1 MAGGICPTHNS
12 DCIMSQAANKLSG
25 LDHECRQAVAH
36 LIARHDWQLLDCDEF
51 VRRTLAELHTDV
63 AADPQRA
70 AIYTYSKALHLA
82 CSGADGPERQRRAY
96 TELFRYLYDSARRRY
111 PDVCHDAARRALER
125 VFTSFERCRQPG
137 AFLAFALQH
146 LMDAAR
152 LEQAGQRPRSLP
164 ASTQRSEG

>member
-1 MAGGICPTHNS
+1 MIQVESERPRLEQ
-12 DCIMSQAANKLSG
+12 DCRNAI
-25 LDHECRQAVAH
+25 AH
-36 LIARHDWQLLDCDEF
+36 LIARYDWQLLDRDEF

-63 AADPQRA
+63 TADPQRA

-82 CSGADGPERQRRAY
+82 CSGAEGPECQRRAY

-111 PDVCHDAARRALER
+111 PDVCHDATRRALER
-125 VFTSFERCRQPG
+125 IFISFERCRQPG

-152 LEQAGQRPRSLP
+152 LEQAGQPPRSLP
-164 ASTQRSEG
+164 ASTDGAKDEP

>member
-1 MAGGICPTHNS
+1 MIQVESERPRLEQ
-12 DCIMSQAANKLSG
+12 DCRNAI
-25 LDHECRQAVAH
+25 AH
-36 LIARHDWQLLDCDEF
+36 LIARHDWQLLDRDEF

-63 AADPQRA
+63 TADPQRA

-82 CSGADGPERQRRAY
+82 CSGAEGPERQRRAY

-111 PDVCHDAARRALER
+111 PDVCHDATRRALER

-164 ASTQRSEG
+164 ASTDGAKDER

>member
-1 MAGGICPTHNS
+1 MIQVESERPRLEQ
-12 DCIMSQAANKLSG
+12 DCRNAI
-25 LDHECRQAVAH
+25 AH
-36 LIARHDWQLLDCDEF
+36 LIARHDWQLLDRDEF

-63 AADPQRA
+63 TADPQRA

-82 CSGADGPERQRRAY
+82 CSGAEGPERQRRAY

-111 PDVCHDAARRALER
+111 PDVCHDATRRALER